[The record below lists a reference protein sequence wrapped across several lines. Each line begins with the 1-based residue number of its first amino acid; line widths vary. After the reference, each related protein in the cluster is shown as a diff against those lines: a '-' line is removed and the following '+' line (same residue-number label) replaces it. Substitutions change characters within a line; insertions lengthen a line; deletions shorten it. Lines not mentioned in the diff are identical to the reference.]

1 MTEPESSIARE
12 SAAFADAVN
21 VRKAALRKRLLLL
34 RNSLPPG
41 QRASAESALRDHLAA
56 WQQRRALTTLA
67 VFIPLRG
74 EPDLMPLYR
83 TLAHEGVQLLLP
95 VVRARDAP
103 LAFAVW
109 MPGQSM
115 QRDLCGVPVP
125 ADPQCLAPP
134 ETIWMP
140 CVGFNAARYRLGYGG
155 GFYDRTLGALP
166 GVLTLGVAFDCGAT
180 DIEVA
185 AHDIAL
191 QAIMT
196 ESGLR

>member
-1 MTEPESSIARE
+1 MTESESSIARE
-12 SAAFADAVN
+12 TAAFADAVD

-34 RNSLPPG
+34 RNSLPPD

-67 VFIPLRG
+67 VFMPLRG

-83 TLAHEGVQLLLP
+83 ALARGGLQLLLP
-95 VVRARDAP
+95 VVRAPDEP
-103 LAFAVW
+103 LAFAAW
-109 MPGQSM
+109 TPEQSM
-115 QRDLCGVPVP
+115 QRDVCGIPVP
-125 ADPQCLAPP
+125 ADPPCFITP
-134 ETIWMP
+134 EAIWVP

-155 GFYDRTLGALP
+155 GFYDRTLSGLSD
-166 GVLTLGVAFDCGAT
+166 VSTLGVAFDCGAT